1 MPYKAA
7 LIVDGIVWTTNNCD
21 VHKNPLEAV
30 ILKYPEIPEIEIK
43 ILLRHELR
51 WFYINFFLG
60 LP

>member
-21 VHKNPLEAV
+21 VHKNSLEAV
-30 ILKYPEIPEIEIK
+30 ILKYPEIEIK

-51 WFYINFFLG
+51 WFYINSF
-60 LP
+60 PVIA